1 MVEELIWL
9 PLDEIDE
16 SYIGENLIFYKDSF
30 KHGNIFY
37 SGMLVD
43 SMTIF
48 QSFNGI
54 PVKLDYLKERNF
66 THFALLQGPF
76 NNDL

>member
-1 MVEELIWL
+1 MIEELIWL

-30 KHGNIFY
+30 KHGHAMY
-37 SGMLVD
+37 AGMLVD

-48 QSFNGI
+48 QVFNGI

>member
-30 KHGNIFY
+30 KI
-37 SGMLVD
+37 V
-43 SMTIF
+43 
-48 QSFNGI
+48 
-54 PVKLDYLKERNF
+54 
-66 THFALLQGPF
+66 
-76 NNDL
+76 